1 MKICAICGHRIV
13 GNHHAARELRFGA
26 EKFFARR
33 ANLNCLF
40 YGLNTD
46 FQSQDIILPAAAIE
60 SFNPEPGTAA
70 NSGGPTA
77 LVDST
82 GRLAVG
88 SGLNNL

>member
-1 MKICAICGHRIV
+1 MEAVKIPARPM
-13 GNHHAARELRFGA
+13 AATEEEKRKGATDGPVRFDAGIKHGLDDGRRESVF
-26 EKFFARR
+26 
-33 ANLNCLF
+33 
-40 YGLNTD
+40 
-46 FQSQDIILPAAAIE
+46 ILPAAAIE

-77 LVDST
+77 LVDPT